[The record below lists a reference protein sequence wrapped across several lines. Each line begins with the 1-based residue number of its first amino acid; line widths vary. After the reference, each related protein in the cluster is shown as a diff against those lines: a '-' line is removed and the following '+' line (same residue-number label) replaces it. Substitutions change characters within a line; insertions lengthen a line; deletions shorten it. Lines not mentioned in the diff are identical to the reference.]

1 MAVAAFVIALIAL
14 GLGIYNFL
22 GMPKAKI
29 MSKEKDKIAN
39 FSC

>member
-1 MAVAAFVIALIAL
+1 MAVAGFVIALIAR

-22 GMPKAKI
+22 GMPKVKI
-29 MSKEKDKIAN
+29 VSEEKEKIAN

>member
-22 GMPKAKI
+22 GKPKVKI
-29 MSKEKDKIAN
+29 VRKEEK
-39 FSC
+39 

>member
-1 MAVAAFVIALIAL
+1 MAAFVIALIAL

-22 GMPKAKI
+22 GMPKVKI
-29 MSKEKDKIAN
+29 VSEEKDKIAN

>member
-22 GMPKAKI
+22 GMPKRKTVREE
-29 MSKEKDKIAN
+29 KEKK
-39 FSC
+39 